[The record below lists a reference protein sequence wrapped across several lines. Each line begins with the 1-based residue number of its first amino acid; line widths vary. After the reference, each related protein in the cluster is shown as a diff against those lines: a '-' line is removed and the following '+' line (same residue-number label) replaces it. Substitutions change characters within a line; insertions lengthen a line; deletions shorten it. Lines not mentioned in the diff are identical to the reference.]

1 MTTTIEKIRDLQEQR
16 KQVWDRCQEIM
27 KGAEDENRDLTAEER
42 TNWDAAEAR
51 VGELSGDIE
60 RNERAARLA
69 SVDFDQ
75 LIQQKAEETDETR
88 SAAEVER
95 RKGYEKAFSTLM
107 RRGLDGLNPEQRM
120 MMQENF
126 SANETR
132 AQGTTTTAG
141 GYLIP
146 PGFLV
151 RIMEVLKAFG
161 GIMNVAEPI
170 MTETGNPLQWPS
182 FDGTTQTGQIL
193 TENVQETPLDMA
205 FGTKSLGAFTYSS
218 RIIQVSLQLMQ
229 DSAFDLDQFVAR
241 QIGIR
246 IGRAVAPHLATGTGT
261 GQPTGLFTGA
271 TIGKT
276 GLVGQTTSV
285 IYDDLVDLIHSVDPA
300 YRNQDDCRWVLA
312 DSSLKAIRKLKDT
325 QGHPLWEPSVQAGV
339 PSVLLGYQYTV
350 DQGVPAMA
358 ANATSIGFGAIREAY
373 VVRQVSGGQ
382 LLRLSERYAD
392 FLQVGY
398 LGFLRLDAKPNDTAA
413 FRVYANSAT

>member
-1 MTTTIEKIRDLQEQR
+1 MTTIEKIRALQEER
-16 KQVWDRCQEIM
+16 KKAWDRCQEIM
-27 KGAEDENRDLTAEER
+27 GLAETEGRDLTAEER
-42 TNWDAAEAR
+42 TNWDAAETR

-60 RNERAARLA
+60 RNERAARLE
-69 SVDFDQ
+69 SVDFSQ
-75 LIQQKAEETDETR
+75 LIQEKSEERNADNP
-88 SAAEVER
+88 AEVDREQ
-95 RKGYEKAFSTLM
+95 KYASAFSTMM
-107 RRGLDGLNPEQRM
+107 RRGLDGLKPEQREL
-120 MMQENF
+120 MQQNF
-126 SANETR
+126 NAVDTR
-132 AQGTTTTAG
+132 AQSTVTTAG

-151 RIMEVLKAFG
+151 RITEVLKAFG
-161 GIMNVAEPI
+161 GILNVAEPI

-193 TENVQETPLDMA
+193 TENTQETPLDMA
-205 FGTKSLGAFTYSS
+205 FGTKSLGAYTYSS
-218 RIIQVSLQLMQ
+218 RIILLSLQLMQ
-229 DSAFDLDQFVAR
+229 DSAFDLDAFVAR

-276 GLVGQTTSV
+276 GLVGQTASV

-325 QGHPLWEPSVQAGV
+325 QGHPLWEPSVQVGV

-373 VVRQVSGGQ
+373 VVRQVAGGQ
-382 LLRLSERYAD
+382 LLRLAERYAD
-392 FLQVGY
+392 FLQVAY